1 MKAFEKSQYK
11 ELEVAEQ
18 FNNIILKSLDTY
30 DGKKKE
36 QLKSYLED
44 LQKGGCQSGFVRE
57 FIYNADCKTF
67 YIEHLDELEDMKQDL
82 EDNIGEPTKN
92 RQALPHYTFIC
103 WLCFEEYCYDL
114 YSVLFDN

>member
-18 FNNIILKSLDTY
+18 FNNIILNSLDGY

-44 LQKGGCQSGFVRE
+44 L
-57 FIYNADCKTF
+57 
-67 YIEHLDELEDMKQDL
+67 
-82 EDNIGEPTKN
+82 
-92 RQALPHYTFIC
+92 
-103 WLCFEEYCYDL
+103 
-114 YSVLFDN
+114 